1 VTEASPVFIHPTAE
15 VEEGASIGAGTKVW
29 HLGHVRG
36 SARIGAGCT
45 IGRNVYV
52 DGDVTVGDDVK
63 IQNNVS
69 VYKGVT
75 IEDKVFVGPSAVFT
89 NDLRPRATGDWAVT
103 PTLVRTGAS
112 IGANATLVC
121 GVTIGEY
128 AMVAAGAVVTKDVAP
143 HQLVAGNP
151 ARPLGWVNRNGEV
164 VARGTERPSDE
175 VLTGE
180 TTGSP
185 NQMTPIPI
193 TRVVITPEQE
203 AAVLAV
209 LRSGGLAQG
218 PVVKKL
224 EDGFAELHGV
234 PHAVAVSNGT
244 VALVAALEALRLG
257 PGDEV
262 ITTAFSFAAT
272 LNAILESGATVR
284 FADITDDYT
293 IDPAAVE
300 ALVTPRTKAIMPV
313 HLYGLPADM
322 TALAAIAEKHGLKI
336 IEDAAQAHA
345 ARIGDRSVGSWG
357 VGCFSLYATKN
368 MQSGEG
374 GIVTTT
380 DDAVA
385 DRLRLL
391 RNQGMRV
398 RYMYEVP
405 GHNWRLTDLQAAIA
419 VPQLA
424 TLADTAAKRAANAA
438 TLNEGLRDVPGL
450 VTPTTPAGRT
460 HVWHQYTLRL
470 ADDAPITRDQ
480 LTKNLEHAGIG
491 FGLYY
496 PRLMHHYECYEGHPQ
511 IAGDLTPTAERAAA
525 NTVSVPVHQWL
536 SADDLA
542 RIVAAVRGAF
552 SA

>member
-15 VEEGASIGAGTKVW
+15 VEDGASIGPGTKVW
-29 HLGHVRG
+29 HLVHVRG
-36 SARIGAGCT
+36 TAGIGANCT

-52 DGDVTVGDDVK
+52 DADVTIGDEVK

-69 VYKGVT
+69 VYTGVT

-89 NDLRPRATGDWAVT
+89 NDLRPRATGGWAIT

-112 IGANATLVC
+112 IGANATLIC
-121 GVTIGEY
+121 GVTVGEY
-128 AMVAAGAVVTKDVAP
+128 AMVAAGSVVTKDVEP
-143 HQLVAGNP
+143 YRLVAGNP
-151 ARPLGWVNRNGEV
+151 ARPLGWVNRAGEV
-164 VARGTERPSDE
+164 VSRDAAKPSAE
-175 VLTGE
+175 ILE
-180 TTGSP
+180 NRSA
-185 NQMTPIPI
+185 NQMQPIPI

-234 PHAVAVSNGT
+234 PHAVAVTNGT
-244 VALVAALEALRLG
+244 VALVAALEALGLG

-262 ITTAFSFAAT
+262 ITTTFSFAAT

-293 IDPAAVE
+293 IDPASVE
-300 ALVTPRTKAIMPV
+300 ALITPRTKAIMPV

-322 TALAAIAEKHGLKI
+322 TAIAALAEKHGLKI

-345 ARIGDRSVGSWG
+345 ARIGDRAVGSWG

-368 MQSGEG
+368 MHSGEG

-398 RYMYEVP
+398 RYMYEAA

-424 TLADTAAKRAANAA
+424 TLTDTAAKRAANAA
-438 TLNEGLRDVPGL
+438 VLNDGLKDVPGL
-450 VTPTTPAGRT
+450 VTPITPAGRT

-470 ADDAPITRDQ
+470 TDDAPITRDQ
-480 LTKNLEHAGIG
+480 LTKHLEQAGVG

-511 IAGDLTPTAERAAA
+511 IVGDLTPVAERAAA
-525 NTVSVPVHQWL
+525 SVVSVPVHQWL
-536 SADDLA
+536 SHDDLA

>member
-1 VTEASPVFIHPTAE
+1 M
-15 VEEGASIGAGTKVW
+15 
-29 HLGHVRG
+29 
-36 SARIGAGCT
+36 
-45 IGRNVYV
+45 
-52 DGDVTVGDDVK
+52 
-63 IQNNVS
+63 Q
-69 VYKGVT
+69 
-75 IEDKVFVGPSAVFT
+75 
-89 NDLRPRATGDWAVT
+89 
-103 PTLVRTGAS
+103 
-112 IGANATLVC
+112 
-121 GVTIGEY
+121 
-128 AMVAAGAVVTKDVAP
+128 
-143 HQLVAGNP
+143 
-151 ARPLGWVNRNGEV
+151 
-164 VARGTERPSDE
+164 
-175 VLTGE
+175 
-180 TTGSP
+180 
-185 NQMTPIPI
+185 PIPI

-224 EDGFAELHGV
+224 EEGFADLHGV

-244 VALVAALEALRLG
+244 VSLVAALEALQIG

-262 ITTAFSFAAT
+262 ITTSFSFAAT

-293 IDPAAVE
+293 IDPASVE
-300 ALVTPRTKAIMPV
+300 ALITPRTRAIMPV

-322 TALAAIAEKHGLKI
+322 TALSALADRHGLKI
-336 IEDAAQAHA
+336 IEDAAQAHGA
-345 ARIGDRSVGSWG
+345 KIGDRSVGSWG
-357 VGCFSLYATKN
+357 VGSFSLYATKN

-391 RNQGMRV
+391 RNQGMRA

-424 TLADTAAKRAANAA
+424 TLAETAATRAANAA
-438 TLNEGLRDVPGL
+438 VLNEGLAGVPGL
-450 VTPTTPAGRT
+450 ITPQTPVGRT
-460 HVWHQYTLRL
+460 HVWHQYTLRV
-470 ADDAPITRDQ
+470 ADGASINREQ
-480 LTKNLEHAGIG
+480 LTKNLEQAGIG

-511 IAGDLTPTAERAAA
+511 IAGDLTPVAERAAA
-525 NTVSVPVHQWL
+525 QVVSVPVHQWL
-536 SADDLA
+536 STDDLA